1 MASVTYSE
9 LHSKWRKGT
18 REKRYRDLITASM
31 QRCLWWIFL
40 QSQRLPLL
48 LTRMSPEYEV
58 HRKSSE
64 WRKRMRAFKR
74 EMWDLLLEREKT
86 DEKRLEGEEEN
97 NGYAYSV
104 EVRLDLGKTDI
115 KNVWKILE
123 SGVPRNILWSVHH
136 LRHIQHLQ
144 SVSYCIIQ
152 NFCSNY
158 QKGWNSSDVPFL
170 QDCRPVSVGA
180 HATLRKTCDSHT
192 VIANKVYVS
201 SFLFRQPLF
210 PI

>member
-1 MASVTYSE
+1 MKCTEKVVSGERECVHLRERSE
-9 LHSKWRKGT
+9 
-18 REKRYRDLITASM
+18 I
-31 QRCLWWIFL
+31 
-40 QSQRLPLL
+40 LL
-48 LTRMSPEYEV
+48 
-58 HRKSSE
+58 K
-64 WRKRMRAFKR
+64 
-74 EMWDLLLEREKT
+74 LLLEREKT

-123 SGVPRNILWSVHH
+123 SGVPRNILWPVHH

-158 QKGWNSSDVPFL
+158 QKG
-170 QDCRPVSVGA
+170 
-180 HATLRKTCDSHT
+180 
-192 VIANKVYVS
+192 
-201 SFLFRQPLF
+201 
-210 PI
+210 